1 MAGDT
6 SITVIGNLTSD
17 VDLTFIP
24 AGDAVAH
31 FTVAST
37 SRVFDRNTNQW
48 RDGEALFLRCNIW
61 REAAE
66 NVAES
71 LTKGARVIV
80 AGRLKQRSYQTRDGD
95 KRTVFEL
102 EVDEV
107 GPSLRFAR
115 AQVNRTGRRTNNP
128 SGNGFGADNTTRT
141 TSTAEPATAAHASDA
156 SDPWASSTPAGSG
169 SQAWAAPVLAGVGVG
184 DFGQPPF

>member
-6 SITVIGNLTSD
+6 VLTTIGNLTSD
-17 VDLTFIP
+17 VELIFTP
-24 AGDAVAH
+24 AGVAVAH

-37 SRVFDRNTNQW
+37 PRVFDRNTNQW
-48 RDGEALFLRCNIW
+48 RDGDALFLRCNLW

-66 NVAES
+66 NAAES
-71 LTKGARVIV
+71 LARGARVIV
-80 AGRLKQRSYQTRDGD
+80 TGRLKQRSYQTRDGD

-115 AQVNRTGRRTNNP
+115 AQVDRTGRRTNDG
-128 SGNGFGADNTTRT
+128 SGNGFGNNTTRAPRT
-141 TSTAEPATAAHASDA
+141 TEATTPSHTSDA
-156 SDPWASSTPAGSG
+156 SDPWASSTPAAGG
-169 SQAWAAPVLAGVGVG
+169 REVWAEPALAGAGVGG
-184 DFGQPPF
+184 FGEPPF